1 MASLPTN
8 FDNDPKHITGYV
20 PVITIQPKDIRSMS
34 RIMINRLW
42 HVARLQKIMWMHKL
56 RYVYVKVLVVLG
68 PNSMTLYISNCE
80 TYEYTTYS
88 CKNEFNTEM
97 LIEGKPALI
106 EMQG

>member
-1 MASLPTN
+1 M
-8 FDNDPKHITGYV
+8 
-20 PVITIQPKDIRSMS
+20 
-34 RIMINRLW
+34 W
-42 HVARLQKIMWMHKL
+42 HVFRKLCGCTSKL